1 MWKVSIWFGVF
12 SSTTQLDQDLFFQ
25 VDEHLHIGQ
34 EGWLTRLEEKAEPAE
49 INLAAAHCF
58 ADKSA
63 LSGNN
68 ISHSGLLSTAKA
80 CGKLIRH

>member
-1 MWKVSIWFGVF
+1 MHLLVDRFLKAQSDI
-12 SSTTQLDQDLFFQ
+12 DQELFFQ

-34 EGWLTRLEEKAEPAE
+34 EGWLTCLEEKAELAK

-58 ADKSA
+58 ADKLA
-63 LSGNN
+63 LSENN
-68 ISHSGLLSTAKA
+68 ISHSGPLSTAKA